1 MDQEEFDALTRSV
14 ASGLGSRRHALR
26 ALGGGLLGGALGG
39 VATCLGSTDIVEAT
53 KAKQQRAKPKHKQQP
68 QAERNAHEQLQA
80 AGKGKHKGKGH
91 GKHHDKKPKEC
102 DGLVKLCQQCEKP
115 VCIDGDWVCVS
126 NGEKSCRDGSCALR
140 GECCPGEGHCNQC
153 EQPVCADGDW
163 VCRTNGQKPC
173 LDGTCIPEDACCPNA
188 PIPDCAECQE
198 AVCTNGELVCRPKAN
213 CVYCPPDWTVH
224 CGEGCCSKDHYFL
237 DPESG
242 RHKCETDHWGGWV
255 WCD

>member
-26 ALGGGLLGGALGG
+26 ALGGGLLSGAFAVVAVRLGLDN
-39 VATCLGSTDIVEAT
+39 VIAA
-53 KAKQQRAKPKHKQQP
+53 KAKHRP
-68 QAERNAHEQLQA
+68 QVERKAHEQLQA

-213 CVYCPPDWTVH
+213 CVYCTPESQVH
-224 CGEGCCSKDHYFL
+224 CGAGCCLKDNYYL

-242 RHKCETDHWGGWV
+242 HHWCYCGFNCEV
-255 WCD
+255 ACD